1 MSGYYGEKISGQESI
16 YNCFQIN
23 IIYYYFQTNIVL
35 PIKHIIVS
43 QKSSVADKLYL
54 FMMPFFGYAQCK
66 FDSALEAA
74 LMFKD
79 KSFSGEKQHD
89 C

>member
-1 MSGYYGEKISGQESI
+1 MSGYYWKKISEQESI

-23 IIYYYFQTNIVL
+23 IIYYCIQLKIVL
-35 PIKHIIVS
+35 LIKHVIVS
-43 QKSSVADKLYL
+43 LQSSVADKLYL
-54 FMMPFFGYAQCK
+54 FMMPFFGNARCK

-74 LMFKD
+74 LMFKG
-79 KSFSGEKQHD
+79 KGFCGETQHD